1 MVQNR
6 KKITFIFKLEFSS
19 YKVKCGPDHIS
30 EENCALAGC
39 AFCQG
44 TCKEVI
50 FAN

>member
-1 MVQNR
+1 MQNH
-6 KKITFIFKLEFSS
+6 KKSLSYLSFSFSS